1 MDKVGSELM
10 LAYVFW
16 HWPQPAIN
24 QDAYV
29 DHLID
34 FHNVL
39 AAKRPNGFHES
50 VVFRVRGASW
60 LNNTSEAYEE
70 WYLLDDSAA
79 LDPLND
85 AAVSGV
91 CEEPHN
97 RVAREA
103 ADGTGGLYRLRAG
116 DGQLSESRHAL
127 WLSKPAGVSYKDFY
141 STLQPLTSQ
150 SGITLWGRQMTLG
163 PTTEFCI
170 HSSNAIELPP
180 GYSGLQPQITRI
192 YSSDNS
198 ATSGQ

>member
-1 MDKVGSELM
+1 M

-16 HWPQPAIN
+16 HWPQSHIDP
-24 QDAYV
+24 DTYV
-29 DHLID
+29 NHLID
-34 FHNVL
+34 FHNTL
-39 AAKRPNGFHES
+39 AANKPPGFHES
-50 VVFRVRGASW
+50 IVFRLRGASW
-60 LNNTSEAYEE
+60 LNTTNEAYEE

-79 LDPLND
+79 MDPLND

-116 DGQLSESRHAL
+116 HGQLSETKHAL

-141 STLQPLTSQ
+141 STLEPLTSKP
-150 SGITLWGRQMTLG
+150 GVALWGRQMTLG

-170 HSSNAIELPP
+170 HSATPLLANSSDLI
-180 GYSGLQPQITRI
+180 RI
-192 YSSDNS
+192 YPR
-198 ATSGQ
+198 

>member
-1 MDKVGSELM
+1 M

-16 HWPQPAIN
+16 HWPQATIDP
-24 QDAYV
+24 DAYV
-29 DHLID
+29 NHLID
-34 FHNVL
+34 FHQTL
-39 AAKRPNGFHES
+39 AANKPPGFHHS
-50 VVFRVRGASW
+50 AVFRIRGASW
-60 LNNTSEAYEE
+60 LKTNDEAYEE

-79 LDPLND
+79 MDRLND

-116 DGQLSESRHAL
+116 HEKLSETQYAT

-141 STLQPLTSQ
+141 TALQPLTSQ
-150 SGITLWGRQMTLG
+150 PGVALWGRQMTLG

-170 HSSNAIELPP
+170 HSTNPIELPA
-180 GYSGLQPQITRI
+180 GFSGLQPQITRI
-192 YSSDNS
+192 IP
-198 ATSGQ
+198 

>member
-1 MDKVGSELM
+1 M

-16 HWPQPAIN
+16 HWPQSTIAPDTYIH
-24 QDAYV
+24 
-29 DHLID
+29 HLLA
-34 FHNVL
+34 FHQTL
-39 AAKRPNGFHES
+39 AANKPPGFHES
-50 VVFRVRGASW
+50 VVFRIRGASW
-60 LNNTSEAYEE
+60 LNTTDEAYEE

-79 LDPLND
+79 MDPLND

-103 ADGTGGLYRLRAG
+103 ADGIGGLYRLRAG
-116 DGQLSESRHAL
+116 NGQLSEAKHAL

-141 STLQPLTSQ
+141 SALEPLTSQ
-150 SGITLWGRQMTLG
+150 PSVALWGRQMTLG

-170 HSSNAIELPP
+170 QSSSPIELPP
-180 GYSGLQPQITRI
+180 GFSGLQPQITLI